1 MKSLLIITLIS
12 AVCFGLLS
20 CSKQAEPVKE
30 TPATNTSNTNTP
42 ASIYDFKMKDI
53 DGKEVSLSE
62 YKGKVVVMV
71 NVASECGYTGQYEGI
86 QKFYLENKDKG
97 VVVLGFPANNFGG
110 QEPGTELEI
119 KQFCTG
125 KYNVSFPMFS
135 KISVKGDDIH
145 PLYKFVTTTLKQDV
159 SWNFNK
165 VLVGKDG
172 KPVKMFK
179 SGVKVSDKDFTE
191 ELSKL
196 LK

>member
-1 MKSLLIITLIS
+1 MKSFLILLFFSTGI
-12 AVCFGLLS
+12 VGLVS
-20 CSKQAEPVKE
+20 CTKKTEPVKE
-30 TPATNTSNTNTP
+30 IPATNTANTAEPT
-42 ASIYDFKMKDI
+42 SVYDFKMKDI
-53 DGKEVSLSE
+53 DGKEVSLAD
-62 YKGKVVVMV
+62 YKGKVIVMV

-145 PLYKFVTTTLKQDV
+145 PLYKYLTGNLKQDV